1 MAANEVKKDK
11 LIDQLEKLIPAEL
24 LNDGESD
31 RILRNAV
38 ADAIRKLKQA
48 QGILL
53 IQTKIS
59 DKVDAIATQL
69 DKNLTDLKELEDL
82 FELLGG
88 GQESEAE

>member
-38 ADAIRKLKQA
+38 ADAIRKLKQPCIA
-48 QGILL
+48 FGPALA
-53 IQTKIS
+53 TKI
-59 DKVDAIATQL
+59 
-69 DKNLTDLKELEDL
+69 
-82 FELLGG
+82 
-88 GQESEAE
+88 